1 MNFFKTVFSDEPDS
15 PSHDSDK
22 SDPPPHD
29 PDQAESDQD
38 ITTENTAWSFGGL
51 IQTLASKS
59 ESVIANYRHD
69 LEEFGSGLKIE
80 TSVIREAASRA
91 VKDLPASLDVGASV
105 AQDSLETVGQAID
118 DIGSSVWKSTAQII
132 SHGRDSL
139 LSPDSGSDSSNNGNK
154 RILRS
159 SSSSQGL
166 DLKYSRFDVLIR
178 GLQSD
183 VNTYLEEPEDL
194 ENFNEW
200 KLGFELD
207 NKEEE
212 IENLIKENAVVDEI
226 YEKVVPSKIDD
237 ERFWSRYFYKLHKLN
252 QAEEARAKLVKRAI
266 SSEEEDLS
274 WDFDDDDDDD
284 DNNDG
289 KGPKGSNSGVSELK
303 DNSAIVAATVDAN
316 VETVKD
322 LKIENDEK
330 GVVTPESITEE
341 GANAVTVK
349 DLKIQNDKEGV
360 VAPESV
366 TDEGANVET
375 VEDLKIENDEK
386 RVVVP
391 ESITNE
397 DDKLEVNNNDNVT
410 SNVPVTVIIGDQD
423 EKLDEKNEASDVK
436 TDNDNGGESC
446 KDSDISVVSISSQPS
461 LPEEEDISWEEIED
475 VESNDERRDDVGGSE
490 SRIDLR
496 KRLSSATADQ
506 DDEDLSWDMEDDD
519 DEAVKS

>member
-1 MNFFKTVFSDEPDS
+1 MNFFKTVFSDEPGS
-15 PSHDSDK
+15 PSHDSDQ
-22 SDPPPHD
+22 SDSPPHD
-29 PDQAESDQD
+29 PDQAESDHD
-38 ITTENTAWSFGGL
+38 TSTENAAWSFGGL

-105 AQDSLETVGQAID
+105 AQESLETVGQAID

-139 LSPDSGSDSSNNGNK
+139 LAPDSDSDSSNNGK

-166 DLKYSRFDVLIR
+166 DLKYSRFDVLMR

-200 KLGFELD
+200 KLAFELD

-212 IENLIKENAVVDEI
+212 IENLIKENSVVDEI
-226 YEKVVPSKIDD
+226 YEMVVPSKIDD

-252 QAEEARAKLVKRAI
+252 QAEEARTKLVKRAI
-266 SSEEEDLS
+266 SGEEEDLS
-274 WDFDDDDDDD
+274 WDFDDDDDD
-284 DNNDG
+284 NNDDG
-289 KGPKGSNSGVSELK
+289 DVSKGSISGVSELK
-303 DNSAIVAATVDAN
+303 EDNSAKVAATVGAN

-322 LKIENDEK
+322 LKIEND
-330 GVVTPESITEE
+330 
-341 GANAVTVK
+341 
-349 DLKIQNDKEGV
+349 DRDV
-360 VAPESV
+360 VAPESI

-375 VEDLKIENDEK
+375 VKGLKIENDEK
-386 RVVVP
+386 GVVAP
-391 ESITNE
+391 ESITDE
-397 DDKLEVNNNDNVT
+397 SDKLEVNNNDNVA
-410 SNVPVTVIIGDQD
+410 SNVPVTVIVGDQD
-423 EKLDEKNEASDVK
+423 EKLDEKNEASDMK

-446 KDSDISVVSISSQPS
+446 KDSDISVVSSQPS

-475 VESNDERRDDVGGSE
+475 VESNDDNKDNVGGSE

-506 DDEDLSWDMEDDD
+506 DDEDLSWDIEDD

>member
-15 PSHDSDK
+15 PSHDSDQ
-22 SDPPPHD
+22 SDSPPHD
-29 PDQAESDQD
+29 PDQAESDHD
-38 ITTENTAWSFGGL
+38 VSTESTAWSFGGL

-69 LEEFGSGLKIE
+69 LEEFGSGLRIE

-105 AQDSLETVGQAID
+105 AQESLETVGQAID

-139 LSPDSGSDSSNNGNK
+139 LSPDSDSESSNNGNK

-166 DLKYSRFDVLIR
+166 DLKYSRFDVLVR
-178 GLQSD
+178 GLQGD
-183 VNTYLEEPEDL
+183 INTYLEEPEDL

-212 IENLIKENAVVDEI
+212 IENLIKENSVVDEI

-252 QAEEARAKLVKRAI
+252 QAEEARAKFVKRAI
-266 SSEEEDLS
+266 SGDEEEDLS
-274 WDFDDDDDDD
+274 WDFDDDDDDG
-284 DNNDG
+284 N
-289 KGPKGSNSGVSELK
+289 GPKGGVSELK
-303 DNSAIVAATVDAN
+303 EDNSAKVVATVGAN
-316 VETVKD
+316 DENVKD

-330 GVVTPESITEE
+330 GVVAPESITDE
-341 GANAVTVK
+341 G
-349 DLKIQNDKEGV
+349 GV
-360 VAPESV
+360 VAFESM
-366 TDEGANVET
+366 TDEG
-375 VEDLKIENDEK
+375 
-386 RVVVP
+386 
-391 ESITNE
+391 
-397 DDKLEVNNNDNVT
+397 DKLEEVNNNYNVA
-410 SNVPVTVIIGDQD
+410 SNVPVTVAVGDQD

-446 KDSDISVVSISSQPS
+446 KDSDVSVVSSPPS

-475 VESNDERRDDVGGSE
+475 VESNDDNKDEVGGSE
-490 SRIDLR
+490 SRIELR
-496 KRLSSATADQ
+496 KRLSSTTADQ
-506 DDEDLSWDMEDDD
+506 DEDLSWDIDDDD